1 MAGDQDLDIS
11 RDFFSAKKSGNTLL
25 IHFQNHM
32 LFRVTDLQAKDTL
45 LNYLDR
51 VSKNDS
57 IKVVVFVSS
66 PDKRG
71 SQEYIEF
78 FKYQLRSSGDLQ
90 AIHRMCNVIDQ
101 FILKIVGLDKIVVH
115 ATSGRVISMF
125 LNASLACDYRIVA
138 DNTVFQ
144 NPYLELGIV
153 PKGGGAF
160 FLSKKF
166 GRSKAYEILLFRKE
180 ITAHEALKLGIVDR
194 VVTFENLESETL
206 KIAHQF
212 CERPSSTLS
221 GTKRLLNFP
230 IKDLKEYLEFENQE
244 FLRIVEPTFWK

>member
-1 MAGDQDLDIS
+1 MSEDRGLDIS
-11 RDFFSAKKSGNTLL
+11 RDFFSAKRIENVLL
-25 IHFQNHM
+25 LRFQNNM
-32 LFRVTDLQAKDTL
+32 VLRATDLQAKDTL

-57 IKVVVFVSS
+57 VKVVVFVSS
-66 PDKRG
+66 PDKTG

-78 FKYQLRSSGDLQ
+78 FRHLLKSSRDLQ

-101 FILKIVGLDKIVVH
+101 LILEIVGLNKIIVH

-125 LNASLACDYRIVA
+125 LNVSLACDYRIVA

-144 NPYLELGIV
+144 NPYLELGVV
-153 PKGGGAF
+153 PKGGGPF

-194 VVTFENLESETL
+194 VVPFDNLESETL
-206 KIAHQF
+206 KIAHRF
-212 CERPSSTLS
+212 SERPSSTLS
-221 GTKRLLNFP
+221 GTKRLLNYP
-230 IKDLKEYLEFENQE
+230 VNDLKEYLEFENQE
-244 FLRIVEPTFWK
+244 LFKIIEPAFWK